1 MGHFLYFQDVNARS
15 LVPFFVLFLLLIIRI
30 IIKLSANFNVASF
43 SAKKWNV
50 LMRTFKPQP
59 LVIALFGTIS
69 TTAIAN
75 TATAPSTNT
84 HELATLVV
92 SAAGYEQKI
101 TDAPASISVITKEQL
116 EKKPYMTLLDAVR
129 ELEGVD
135 IGETNDKTGQGSISM
150 RGMGSDYTLIL
161 VDGKRQNNH
170 GDIYPN
176 SFSGNQFNHIP
187 PLDAI
192 ERIEVIRGPASTLY
206 GADAMGGVIN
216 IITKKV
222 TDTWTGSVT
231 HSRTFEENDDFGS
244 DQTIDFNL
252 MGPLIKDKLGLAVR
266 GSLYERDESNPSY
279 APVTD
284 PNGVV
289 HDRSLG
295 FGGGGRTVNN
305 ENMSLGARLTWK
317 ISDQQS
323 LSADIDT
330 SRQEYD
336 NDKAQLGTLDGIN
349 SIWRSSN
356 FCKDATGGNKAA
368 CESNGGTWTRR
379 ADPRVGYR
387 DEQKFTR
394 DTWSLTHEGDWALGK
409 SFVSLAHVETN
420 NQGRTLPFTV
430 AERQELLSIIDAQ
443 GQYAGLTEAERKQIA
458 TDKFLPRPNRTL
470 ESAQYTLDANF
481 KLPFEWMGEHNTIFG
496 TQIIRGELT
505 DGVFGMESG
514 TPAQVQ
520 DHNMWSIFA
529 EDTWQMTQ
537 PFALTTG
544 LRYDN
549 HEVFGDQLSPRVYG
563 VYDFNDNFTVKGGVS
578 TGYKTP
584 KTTQLYDGII
594 GFGGQGTSP
603 NFGNPDLEPETSISS
618 EIAAYWQHSA
628 GHNFNATIF
637 HNLFEDKISSQPC
650 GGTTGLNCANTGEYA
665 DLGYTSS
672 SRTTNIDEVV
682 IQGLEVAGKWQMLD
696 QLSLR
701 ANYTYTDSEQKSGA
715 NKGQPLGDTAKHM
728 ANATLDWRANDAV
741 NLFLTTEYR
750 ADRFDQFDQTTQ
762 QELYFKDSTL
772 LHLGGSYKIN
782 DIFTVNARVNNLLD
796 EDFTSYKTKFVE
808 DGNGGYTASY
818 RDDYNNKYKSRSYW
832 LSLNTKF

>member
-1 MGHFLYFQDVNARS
+1 MN
-15 LVPFFVLFLLLIIRI
+15 
-30 IIKLSANFNVASF
+30 N
-43 SAKKWNV
+43 
-50 LMRTFKPQP
+50 FKPQP
-59 LVIALFGTIS
+59 LALALLSAVSTAAVANTS
-69 TTAIAN
+69 TTATN
-75 TATAPSTNT
+75 ST
-84 HELATLVV
+84 HALATLVV

-101 TDAPASISVITKEQL
+101 TDAPASISVINKEEL

-150 RGMGSDYTLIL
+150 RGMGGDYTLVL

-176 SFSGNQFNHIP
+176 SFGGNQFNHIP

-222 TDTWTGSVT
+222 TDQWSGSVT
-231 HSRTFEENDDFGS
+231 HSRTFEENDDFGE

-252 MGPLIKDKLGLAVR
+252 MGPLIQNKLGLSVR
-266 GSLYERDESNPSY
+266 GSLYERDESNPQYDS
-279 APVTD
+279 VTD

-289 HDRSLG
+289 HNRSLG

-305 ENMSLGARLTWK
+305 DNMALGARLTWN
-317 ISDQQS
+317 IANNQT
-323 LSADIDT
+323 LSAEVDT
-330 SRQEYD
+330 SRQEYN
-336 NDKAQLGTLDGIN
+336 NDEAQLGTLDGLS

-356 FCKDATGGNKAA
+356 FCKDATGANKNA
-368 CESNGGTWTRR
+368 CEADGGEWSRR
-379 ADPRVGYR
+379 ADPRVGYKG
-387 DEQKFTR
+387 EQKFTR
-394 DTWSLTHEGDWALGK
+394 DTWSLTHEGDWSIGK

-420 NQGRTLPFTV
+420 NKGRTLPFTV
-430 AERQELLSIIDAQ
+430 AERNELLNIIDAKDI
-443 GQYAGLTEAERKQIA
+443 YAGLSEAKRKEIA
-458 TDKFLPRPNRTL
+458 SQQFLPRPNRTL
-470 ESAQYTLDANF
+470 ESAQYTLDANL
-481 KLPFEWMGEHNTIFG
+481 KVPFNWAGQHNAILG

-520 DHNMWSIFA
+520 DHNMWSLFA
-529 EDTWQMTQ
+529 EDTWQLTQ

-549 HEVFGDQLSPRVYG
+549 HEVFGDQFSPRVYG
-563 VYDFNDNFTVKGGVS
+563 VYDFNDSFTVKGGVS

-584 KTTQLYDGII
+584 KTTQLYDGIV

-618 EIAAYWQHSA
+618 EIAAYWQHPA
-628 GHNFNATIF
+628 GHNFNATVF
-637 HNLFEDKISSQPC
+637 HNKFEDKISSQSC
-650 GGTTGLNCANTGEYA
+650 GGVTGIACANTGEYA
-665 DLGYTSS
+665 SLGYSNS
-672 SRTTNIDEVV
+672 SRTVNIDEVI
-682 IQGLEVAGKWQMLD
+682 IQGLELAGKVQLLD
-696 QLSLR
+696 QLALR

-715 NKGQPLGDTAKHM
+715 RKGQPLNDTAKHM
-728 ANATLDWRANDAV
+728 ANATLDWRATDAF
-741 NLFLTTEYR
+741 NLFLTTEFR
-750 ADRFDQFDQTTQ
+750 GDRFDGVDANTKQD
-762 QELYFKDSTL
+762 LYFKDSTL
-772 LHLGGSYKIN
+772 LHLGGSYRIN

-796 EDFTSYKTKFVE
+796 EDFTSYKTSFTE
-808 DGNGGYTASY
+808 DGNGGYTPSY

-832 LSLNTKF
+832 FSINTKF